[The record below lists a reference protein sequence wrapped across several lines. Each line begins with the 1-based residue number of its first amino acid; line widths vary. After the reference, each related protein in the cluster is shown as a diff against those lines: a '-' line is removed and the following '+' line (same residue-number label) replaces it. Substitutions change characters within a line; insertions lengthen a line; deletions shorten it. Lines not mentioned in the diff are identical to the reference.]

1 MTTEK
6 KIVLTMSEK
15 EAKSLERV
23 LDNIWYKTNWN
34 SEKNAYTGEIEIKDA
49 DREFAFIVK
58 KLIGKE
64 VSSC

>member
-6 KIVLTMSEK
+6 RIVLTMSEK

-23 LDNIWYKTNWN
+23 LENIWYTTNWN
-34 SEKNAYTGEIEIKDA
+34 GEKNAYTGDIEISKD
-49 DREFAFIVK
+49 DREFAFILK